1 MKTGRRLFFRRLFV
15 VVAVASLL
23 IGAYSYNRGLRYPPL
38 QFDPAALPTSVELE
52 RATVTAEGA
61 YLVKNEY
68 PPRFRAFAPSPT
80 IRVEWRQPGGGE
92 VRQVG

>member
-1 MKTGRRLFFRRLFV
+1 MSKKKAKRGLFRRISVITALVSV
-15 VVAVASLL
+15 V
-23 IGAYSYNRGLRYPPL
+23 IGAYSLNRGLRYPPL

-80 IRVEWRQPGGGE
+80 IRVEWRHKG
-92 VRQVG
+92 RKR